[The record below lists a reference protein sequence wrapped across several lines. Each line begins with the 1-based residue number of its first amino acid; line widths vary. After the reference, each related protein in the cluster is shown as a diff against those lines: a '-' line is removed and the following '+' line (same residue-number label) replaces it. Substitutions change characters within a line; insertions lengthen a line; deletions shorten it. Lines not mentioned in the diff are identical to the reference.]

1 MTSGQLEQKAEEY
14 LKAQCQKRKE
24 EFVIRMPEV
33 YIVDIPQAFIDG
45 YNEGMKQKF
54 NTTKI
59 QDYPL
64 NEWYYLED
72 GKFPENY
79 KRVLITVLDD
89 EGKRVVVSGMF
100 VTKIINR
107 NKKTKKIFYWLY
119 DSNDVFVTSGSPGE
133 CSKPI
138 AWMPFPEPPEEI

>member
-1 MTSGQLEQKAEEY
+1 MTEEQKAEEGLDKRLGTMGY
-14 LKAQCQKRKE
+14 LNKQNVTRPYTDGFK
-24 EFVIRMPEV
+24 
-33 YIVDIPQAFIDG
+33 DG

-64 NEWYYLED
+64 NEWLYLED
-72 GKFPENY
+72 GKLPENY
-79 KRVLITVLDD
+79 RRVLITVLDD

-107 NKKTKKIFYWLY
+107 HKKTKKIFYWLY